1 MNEFVSNE
9 MIVSTECDHVFHKSC
24 CKEWLRQ
31 ARTCPVCRMDIPNS
45 LGMADDEGADE
56 REGNHSS
63 LAQNGILFSRGPF
76 RSEEF
81 QQDLVNLVSL
91 FRETSNNRRR

>member
-45 LGMADDEGADE
+45 LGIADDDGVNE
-56 REGNHSS
+56 REGNHG
-63 LAQNGILFSRGPF
+63 LVQNGILFSRGPF

-91 FRETSNNRRR
+91 LRETSSSRRR

>member
-1 MNEFVSNE
+1 
-9 MIVSTECDHVFHKSC
+9 
-24 CKEWLRQ
+24 
-31 ARTCPVCRMDIPNS
+31 MDIPSS
-45 LGMADDEGADE
+45 LGIPDDEGE
-56 REGNHSS
+56 NNESGGNHG

-91 FRETSNNRRR
+91 LRETSGNRRR